1 MKRNTD
7 LLYMLGG
14 LILIAY
20 PSYKLMVAYSTGVI
34 QVRKRITA
42 SIEHEP
48 FLFWVGVVAAVIF
61 VIAGVL
67 MIGTVVRRKLG
78 K

>member
-1 MKRNTD
+1 MKLDKD
-7 LLYMLGG
+7 LLYVLGG
-14 LILIAY
+14 AILVAY
-20 PSYKLMVAYSTGVI
+20 PSFKLLVAYSTGVI

-48 FLFWVGVVAAVIF
+48 FLFWVGVVAAIIF

-67 MIGTVVRRKLG
+67 MIGTVVRRKLV